1 MTTEQLAF
9 GDGPLER
16 MTLWSPEGRR
26 AAGTLFVVHGLTEY
40 IGRYE
45 ELARYMTGQGWAV
58 AGFNIPG
65 HGGALLTADGAP
77 RPAWCGGEGSWQT
90 VTGMLDRAL
99 RRVRARAPGRPV
111 ALLGFSLGSFLVR
124 AWLTQQ
130 REPLPRVRAVLGFL
144 RGVQPES
151 LLDVGSGRG
160 AFLFPFLEAFPATPV
175 TALDLLPHRVEL
187 LRRLAGGGID
197 SLTAQEADL
206 CRWDGGGRRYDV
218 VTLLEVLEH
227 IPDVEAAVRAAV
239 ALARRYVVVSV
250 PSKPDNNPEHIHL
263 LTRDRLTQLFARAG
277 CERLHFGG
285 VNGHLLLTVTVE
297 EAIPCTKL
305 P

>member
-1 MTTEQLAF
+1 MERYDTRLAAAYSR
-9 GDGPLER
+9 GTAAQQPGLLPE
-16 MTLWSPEGRR
+16 TLWRR
-26 AAGTLFVVHGLTEY
+26 PLAALTPQEAAAILRAGEAAG
-40 IGRYE
+40 
-45 ELARYMTGQGWAV
+45 
-58 AGFNIPG
+58 
-65 HGGALLTADGAP
+65 
-77 RPAWCGGEGSWQT
+77 
-90 VTGMLDRAL
+90 L
-99 RRVRARAPGRPV
+99 R
-111 ALLGFSLGSFLVR
+111 LYHFK
-124 AWLTQQ
+124 Q

-160 AFLFPFLEAFPATPV
+160 AFLLPFLEAFPATPV

-285 VNGHLLLTVTVE
+285 VNGPLHVMKLEFRHLILLS
-297 EAIPCTKL
+297 AMGRMRPDYNAL
-305 P
+305 FLQARGS

>member
-1 MTTEQLAF
+1 MERYDTRLAAAYIR
-9 GDGPLER
+9 GTAAQQPGLLPE
-16 MTLWSPEGRR
+16 TLWRR
-26 AAGTLFVVHGLTEY
+26 PLAALTPQEAAAILRAGEAAG
-40 IGRYE
+40 
-45 ELARYMTGQGWAV
+45 
-58 AGFNIPG
+58 
-65 HGGALLTADGAP
+65 
-77 RPAWCGGEGSWQT
+77 
-90 VTGMLDRAL
+90 L
-99 RRVRARAPGRPV
+99 R
-111 ALLGFSLGSFLVR
+111 LYHFK
-124 AWLTQQ
+124 Q
-130 REPLPRVRAVLGFL
+130 RETLPRVRAVLGFL

-187 LRRLAGGGID
+187 LRRLAAGGID